1 LRFPLRQLA
10 CTAVSENFGLASFSI
25 LAFFIVNWI
34 VFYLGGELRQIEVSA
49 AVEDRAQP
57 SY

>member
-1 LRFPLRQLA
+1 MLA